1 MRLYMNIYKYRSNEM
16 LHLTTIA
23 ENQIFSALPS
33 NLNDSFEIK
42 FNDKEIRSFVELS
55 ESLKKHYGELSQ
67 KLEKIGIYSLSKNPL
82 STTLWPRYANENKGF
97 CIEYDL
103 DLLLSFFT
111 SRTLTYHSNV
121 IYEPTKKLPELTLGD
136 LSNEKIFYEKIML
149 TKDRE
154 SVYEKEYR
162 LIFEKSG
169 LKKIHPEAIKAI
181 YFGEKMAKKSS
192 EINEN
197 EISQE
202 CIMQKL
208 KGRNIK
214 YFQVHSS
221 DEEYKFYTTEVDDLF
236 KNAEKQ
242 VFKKNEID
250 QSRINHASFKEM
262 NITPETLKKVIS
274 ILEIYPSKVD
284 SLYARIDEIQGVI
297 IVSTFEND
305 QVIKISADSLKIL
318 PTT

>member
-1 MRLYMNIYKYRSNEM
+1 
-16 LHLTTIA
+16 
-23 ENQIFSALPS
+23 
-33 NLNDSFEIK
+33 
-42 FNDKEIRSFVELS
+42 
-55 ESLKKHYGELSQ
+55 
-67 KLEKIGIYSLSKNPL
+67 
-82 STTLWPRYANENKGF
+82 
-97 CIEYDL
+97 
-103 DLLLSFFT
+103 
-111 SRTLTYHSNV
+111 
-121 IYEPTKKLPELTLGD
+121 
-136 LSNEKIFYEKIML
+136 ML
-149 TKDRE
+149 TKHIQW
-154 SVYEKEYR
+154 SNEKEYR
-162 LIFEKSG
+162 LVFEKSG
-169 LKKIHPEAIKAI
+169 QKKVHPQAIRAI
-181 YFGEKMAKKSS
+181 YFGEKMPKNSS
-192 EINEN
+192 EIKEG
-197 EISQE
+197 EVSQE
-202 CIMQKL
+202 CVMNKL